1 MTQELTVNHISL
13 TPDQLEVLKLTVGA
27 RLAYLR
33 SRLED
38 RDMNPSSRRY
48 LQWQLDELLPVEPI
62 LDEATEATL

>member
-1 MTQELTVNHISL
+1 MTQELTVNHILL

-48 LQWQLDELLPVEPI
+48 LQWQLDELLRVEPM